1 VVDVDST
8 ACAGELLAK
17 LMLGEIGESTRI
29 AVGDSVAAEIET
41 KPVLPTR
48 LTNRCPIGA
57 TSASQC
63 WDELPRNQTCHK
75 HGTPAGRE

>member
-1 VVDVDST
+1 
-8 ACAGELLAK
+8 
-17 LMLGEIGESTRI
+17 MLGEIGESTTRI

-57 TSASQC
+57 TNASQC
-63 WDELPRNQTCHK
+63 WDELPRNQTCQK
-75 HGTPAGRE
+75 HGTTAGRE